1 MPSEGD
7 SSLPSEVR
15 KKGPEGVRRDQE
27 PMSGVRL
34 PRIQSWLPTQPLDSG
49 QVTSPSVLV
58 SPFVIR
64 KPSLFPSKKIVRLE

>member
-1 MPSEGD
+1 MRSA
-7 SSLPSEVR
+7 
-15 KKGPEGVRRDQE
+15 QE

-34 PRIQSWLPTQPLDSG
+34 PRIQSRLPTQPLDSG

-64 KPSLFPSKKIVRLE
+64 KPLFPSKENCEARIIVHEAVITALGTR